1 MHAFH
6 TIIIVIF
13 AIIIPHPGTA
23 KPVGFLWRSFFEF
36 CGAHPFDSFNVHRHI
51 FDLRLSVVLVNSA
64 FFSFYGEWRQCLGR
78 MEIVYMLTEWTRI
91 SPLRF
96 IYDCHFAR
104 SRPAKFDLG
113 SDVR

>member
-64 FFSFYGEWRQCLGR
+64 FFFRFTGNGGSVWAEWKLC
-78 MEIVYMLTEWTRI
+78 I
-91 SPLRF
+91 
-96 IYDCHFAR
+96 C
-104 SRPAKFDLG
+104 
-113 SDVR
+113 